1 MADERGLISA
11 LREQKEAGLKG
22 GIYHRTQVDF
32 AYNSNHIEGSRL
44 THEQTRYIFETNTLG
59 ITSEATNVD
68 DIVETVNHFQ
78 CLDFILDHVTEPL
91 SEQFVKE
98 LHKILKT
105 GTSDS
110 RKAWFRVGEY
120 KSLPNEVG
128 GAATCQP
135 EEVASQMAVL
145 INSYTAKEDKTFD
158 DILDFI
164 INLRPFIPFRM
175 VMVAWAGS
183 SCSKSAWPAVSSHLS
198 SQMTSSI
205 ITTAAS
211 TSGPPF
217 PVICGTHAS
226 RHRTD
231 TSRYLTISVWNIERQ
246 GNDRQYTA
254 CETCRFVYT
263 SSLYAKLE
271 NEATKYWWI
280 GTNTLYGEL
289 ISSL

>member
-1 MADERGLISA
+1 MADKKDLISV
-11 LREQKEAGLKG
+11 LREQKEAGFKG

-32 AYNSNHIEGSRL
+32 AYNTNHIEGSRL

-145 INSYTAKEDKTFD
+145 INSYTAKEDNTFD
-158 DILDFI
+158 DILDFHHQFEAI
-164 INLRPFIPFRM
+164 HPFQDGNGRVGRLIMFKECLASGIVPFVITDDLKYYYYR
-175 VMVAWAGS
+175 GLHE
-183 SCSKSAWPAVSSHLS
+183 WPAIPGYLRD
-198 SQMTSSI
+198 TCL
-205 ITTAAS
+205 TAQ
-211 TSGPPF
+211 
-217 PVICGTHAS
+217 
-226 RHRTD
+226 D
-231 TSRYLTISVWNIERQ
+231 RYKQVLDYFRVE
-246 GNDRQYTA
+246 Y
-254 CETCRFVYT
+254 
-263 SSLYAKLE
+263 
-271 NEATKYWWI
+271 
-280 GTNTLYGEL
+280 
-289 ISSL
+289 